1 VGLFRRTQETLNEQL
16 LREAGLDPA
25 QTLGQT
31 TRASEP
37 EPEPELSAP
46 PPPFPTGD
54 IHLSLRRG
62 RFNGGT
68 GDWDAVATARA
79 PGLTGDQAEFVTLPN
94 GDIVVEREKG
104 DGDLSP
110 LADAV
115 EKKIEPPYRAVAAR
129 QDHDLWGVGATLILV
144 ESFQLDEGDAVELSQ
159 NDGEQEVRVD
169 GEPSDAE
176 VPELVQLGEQVGA
189 DYCVEAKRID
199 GDFWEVEVSAL

>member
-1 VGLFRRTQETLNEQL
+1 VGLFRRKQETLNEQL

-31 TRASEP
+31 TRAPESEP
-37 EPEPELSAP
+37 EPPN
-46 PPPFPTGD
+46 PPPFPIGD
-54 IHLSLRRG
+54 ISLDRIDG
-62 RFNGGT
+62 KAAPSE
-68 GDWDAVATARA
+68 WDAVATARVA
-79 PGLTGDQAEFVTLPN
+79 SLAGDQAEFVTLPN

-115 EKKIEPPYRAVAAR
+115 EQKFDPPYRAVAAR
-129 QDHDLWGVGATLILV
+129 QDGDLWGVGAKRIQVAIFELA
-144 ESFQLDEGDAVELSQ
+144 EGDAVELSQ

-176 VPELVQLGEQVGA
+176 VPELVQLGEQVSD